1 MSLLDQDWLEKYK
14 TPSNY
19 IPGQKEIEYFW
30 PLTEQIYLDLD
41 FTRSKEYDNEKHQ
54 AQVRS
59 SISNG
64 GTGGNV
70 FISTGASSWATSQ
83 LIVTQDGIETP
94 EITFTLNK
102 KPFIIKRL
110 AYKFL
115 GIKWKVK

>member
-1 MSLLDQDWLEKYK
+1 MFDPTSPDWLNKYR

-30 PLTEQIYLDLD
+30 PLTEQIPLGLD
-41 FTRSKEYDNEKHQ
+41 FSDCDTRRPLTMPTSI
-54 AQVRS
+54 AQGSTLV
-59 SISNG
+59 SI
-64 GTGGNV
+64 GN
-70 FISTGASSWATSQ
+70 TNPQWTTSQ

-102 KPFIIKRL
+102 KPYIIKRL
-110 AYKFL
+110 MYKLL